1 MHLKKIH
8 EEKMIELIIMW
19 IILITIL
26 ITGIRK
32 YFNNKIYSIKKENE
46 RVAKIKLNKICKKIE
61 KDWRKKNE

>member
-1 MHLKKIH
+1 
-8 EEKMIELIIMW
+8 MIELIIMW